1 MTKKN
6 ITLTE
11 KQLKIV
17 EDAAKQYGLSDAAV
31 IRLIIEK
38 FGENKEKLIR

>member
-1 MTKKN
+1 MVKKN

-11 KQLKIV
+11 NQQKIV
-17 EDAAKQYGLSDAAV
+17 EEAAKQYGLSDAAV

-38 FGENKEKLIR
+38 FGESQEKLIG